1 MKRKVFSWTLV
12 ILWMALIFYMSHQPA
27 TKSSELS
34 SGITVIISDI
44 IQKVVTDIKL
54 NQDSLSH
61 IIRKSAHFLEYMVL
75 GVLVVNSLLDTDTDK
90 PKPRLIFLAILMC
103 ILYAISDEIH
113 QIFVPGRSGQ
123 VSDVLIDSL
132 GGLAGVLGM
141 SVIRGRLSK
150 P

>member
-75 GVLVVNSLLDTDTDK
+75 GVLVVNSLLDTDKTK
-90 PKPRLIFLAILMC
+90 SRLIFLAILMC

>member
-75 GVLVVNSLLDTDTDK
+75 GVLVVNSLLDTDK

>member
-27 TKSSELS
+27 AKSSELS

-75 GVLVVNSLLDTDTDK
+75 GVLVVNSLLDTDK